1 MKCSYSKIVLITDF
15 TTYESRIYFLVAS
28 EYFLK
33 GSQHVEKTRESMKN
47 RSLHAFIE
55 ENMDMSHIILAVV

>member
-1 MKCSYSKIVLITDF
+1 MKAEFIFSLLQNTF
-15 TTYESRIYFLVAS
+15 Q
-28 EYFLK
+28 
-33 GSQHVEKTRESMKN
+33 GSQHVEKTRESIKN